1 MKAKIT
7 ARYIGPGYYNG
18 IPMRD
23 LDVDDWFALSA
34 SQQETV
40 KTSLIYQ
47 YRPVASTG
55 SANEELAIGGA
66 EKPATK

>member
-1 MKAKIT
+1 MKAKIA
-7 ARYIGPGYYNG
+7 ARYIGPGYHNG

-23 LDVDDWFALSA
+23 LDVDDWFSLSA
-34 SQQETV
+34 EQQETI
-40 KTSLIYQ
+40 KISSIYQ

-55 SANEELAIGGA
+55 SVNEELATGGA